1 MRNSVR
7 DALRDLGQNQSVLV
21 IGAILDF
28 IAERKPATAQQRLL
42 VEVSL
47 YRKVPETAQPQRW
60 PARITQVLSAVLALA
75 ASDSVFMKDGEL
87 HMGLSQFVSDKLV
100 GAQPTELQARTPKAG
115 NPETEAPASALAL
128 PQAEAE
134 PGHICT
140 VCGPNGNRP

>member
-47 YRKVPETAQPQRW
+47 YRKVPETA
-60 PARITQVLSAVLALA
+60 
-75 ASDSVFMKDGEL
+75 
-87 HMGLSQFVSDKLV
+87 
-100 GAQPTELQARTPKAG
+100 
-115 NPETEAPASALAL
+115 
-128 PQAEAE
+128 
-134 PGHICT
+134 
-140 VCGPNGNRP
+140 

>member
-115 NPETEAPASALAL
+115 IPIRSAHVCIGTPAS
-128 PQAEAE
+128 
-134 PGHICT
+134 
-140 VCGPNGNRP
+140 